1 MKSSASLNLRM
12 SYYVFNS
19 GFQIRYVYIQYC
31 NELFV
36 KLDFRGV
43 DATNFNVYFQSIQ
56 ELHIEGIT
64 LEENYKDRQ
73 ELTFNFYNIRQ
84 IFLSNLVVQD
94 TFKFHAEN
102 IKEAWI
108 ANSTFQH
115 VPVKGMTVTQAN
127 LLDIQNTTF
136 IRVSTQSI
144 IIEKTKKVRLF
155 SNYLYITYVDSS
167 YSVANYC
174 NWIFCLL

>member
-102 IKEAWI
+102 K
-108 ANSTFQH
+108 
-115 VPVKGMTVTQAN
+115 
-127 LLDIQNTTF
+127 
-136 IRVSTQSI
+136 
-144 IIEKTKKVRLF
+144 
-155 SNYLYITYVDSS
+155 
-167 YSVANYC
+167 
-174 NWIFCLL
+174 